1 MFFKQA
7 KSEARRQK
15 KQRKASKAKEAAV
28 DEQYPNHS
36 FCPKEKKTR
45 SKFIQ
50 IWLNQFI
57 KCILNSTILN
67 LIVQILF

>member
-1 MFFKQA
+1 MGTECIHCNPMFFKQA
-7 KSEARRQK
+7 KSEARRMK
-15 KQRKASKAKEAAV
+15 KAKAKKAKEVAV

-50 IWLNQFI
+50 I
-57 KCILNSTILN
+57 
-67 LIVQILF
+67 